1 MKIGKTKARSI
12 DIKQRRSKAVALR
25 KTGATL
31 EAVAAVIAKE
41 FDQPKY
47 DRTLAF
53 RDIDA
58 ALKELNEKCTHDT
71 EEYRRQEVEILDDCQ
86 FRLQAKVKVGDVQA
100 IAQVVKISERR
111 SKLLGLEAPIQ
122 LQVEQIVDQELRAF
136 IDGLQPLLPRE
147 TYNQVLEAVQLIG
160 DRAAMAGNN

>member
-12 DIKQRRSKAVALR
+12 NIADRRSRAIALR

-31 EAVAAVIAKE
+31 EAVAAVIAQE
-41 FDQPKY
+41 FNQPKY
-47 DRTLAF
+47 DKSFAF
-53 RDIDA
+53 KDIDV
-58 ALKELNEKCTHDT
+58 ALKDLNERCSHDT
-71 EEYRRQEVEILDDCQ
+71 EEYRRQELEILDDCQ

-111 SKLLGLEAPIQ
+111 AKLLGLEAPIQ

-160 DRAAMAGNN
+160 DRSAMAGNN